1 MYRESF
7 QEQGWGAGMTE
18 ESGAGKGQAAR
29 GECMNQTGDGNG
41 MAWAALFDE
50 LAFGVAIVDARRRL
64 LHASQA
70 ARAELGMR
78 RGLRLASG
86 VVEATL
92 PRDSAAL
99 QKAIDGVQSGRRS
112 YLAFGLDGGKS
123 DIAVL
128 PMPDTVPGGPVYSA
142 LVFEKSPQASGLG
155 LYFFAQAYRLTRCE
169 QRVLAALCDGLTV
182 VDVAARL
189 GCAVNTARTHVRNLL
204 IKTGQQ
210 SLRALAGR
218 IGMLPPVASR
228 VAFGGPVHAEEPR
241 VESPGARGL
250 ECEPA

>member
-1 MYRESF
+1 MYRDSF
-7 QEQGWGAGMTE
+7 QEQGWGTGMTD

-29 GECMNQTGDGNG
+29 AECMNRPENGNG

-70 ARAELGMR
+70 ARGELGMR
-78 RGLRLASG
+78 RGLRLAGG

-92 PRDSAAL
+92 PRDAAAL

-128 PMPDTVPGGPVYSA
+128 PMPDTVPDGPVYSA

-189 GCAVNTARTHVRNLL
+189 GCAANTARTHVRNLL

-228 VAFGGPVHAEEPR
+228 VAFGGPAPADDLQM
-241 VESPGARGL
+241 ESLGVRAL
-250 ECEPA
+250 ECEHA

>member
-1 MYRESF
+1 MYRETL
-7 QEQGWGAGMTE
+7 QERDCDTNAY
-18 ESGAGKGQAAR
+18 
-29 GECMNQTGDGNG
+29 GDGKFAYHQVKCSAYSTETEKGANV
-41 MAWAALFDE
+41 AWAALFDE

-70 ARAELGMR
+70 ARGELGMR
-78 RGLRLASG
+78 RGLRLAGG

-92 PRDSAAL
+92 PRDAVAL

-189 GCAVNTARTHVRNLL
+189 GCAANTARTHVRNLL

-228 VAFGGPVHAEEPR
+228 VAFGGPVQAEDPQ
-241 VESPGARGL
+241 VESLGVRGL
-250 ECEPA
+250 ECEHA